1 MTTDDEEQ
9 GQGEPPREEAAPGV
23 APPDGDERP
32 DPEEDPRRGAG
43 RVFLVVVDESPEM
56 EVALRFACRR
66 ARHTG
71 GRVALLHVIEPSEFQ
86 NWLTVGELM
95 REEARQKAE
104 QLLQRLAGTVNELVG
119 RMPILFLREGQRRD
133 QLFQLIEEEP
143 DISILVLGASTGK
156 GGPGPLVSALTGK
169 YLGRLRLPITIVPD
183 SLAAEEIDSLS

>member
-1 MTTDDEEQ
+1 MTPDDQ
-9 GQGEPPREEAAPGV
+9 DKQTSPAAPGS
-23 APPDGDERP
+23 RP
-32 DPEEDPRRGAG
+32 DPQENPNRGAG

-86 NWLTVGELM
+86 SWLTVGELM

-104 QLLQRLAGTVNELVG
+104 QLLQRLAGKVNELVG
-119 RMPILFLREGQRRD
+119 RMPVLYLREGQRRD
-133 QLFQLIEEEP
+133 ELFKLIEEEP
-143 DISILVLGASTGK
+143 DISILVLGAATGK
-156 GGPGPLVSALTGK
+156 SGPGPLVAALTGK

-183 SLAAEEIDSLS
+183 SLAVEEIDSLS